1 MSLKEI
7 VRQLRVSRNTV
18 REVIKQQ
25 GKVPPSTRRDKIR
38 IDAELL
44 VRLHQRCDGFVQRIH
59 EILAEEEG
67 IQIKYSTLTRMLRG
81 LGIGKT
87 KEKRCDRVPDVPGA
101 EFQHDTS
108 PHEIKLAGI
117 ANRLIA
123 SLMYL
128 RYSKRRYLKFYR
140 VFNRFKMKCF
150 LHEGLVTV

>member
-44 VRLHQRCDGFVQRIH
+44 DRLYQRCDGWVQRIH

-67 IQIKYSTLTRMLRG
+67 LQVKYSTLTRMLRD
-81 LGIGKT
+81 LGIGKQKQT
-87 KEKRCDRVPDVPGA
+87 RCDRVPDKPGA
-101 EFQHDTS
+101 EFHYVLSFIT
-108 PHEIKLAGI
+108 
-117 ANRLIA
+117 
-123 SLMYL
+123 
-128 RYSKRRYLKFYR
+128 F
-140 VFNRFKMKCF
+140 
-150 LHEGLVTV
+150 